1 MDHLTVLDAGF
12 LHAEDSDPNIS
23 LAIGGISVLE
33 GPPPDFDVLVDTLT
47 ERLAQVPRLR
57 QVLHTH
63 RLDMG
68 APVLEDRPEL
78 DLRHQIKHAA
88 VPAPGDDADLFRLA
102 ASIVERRLDRRHPL
116 WECWVIEGLRDDR
129 WALLMKV
136 HHCLADGVSTA
147 RMLTDLSDNGSGATT
162 FEIGATHERRVD
174 PAPRITLNPLVWG
187 RAAWNLSAAAVGTGA
202 QAVKGTV
209 EVLSG
214 LLSPGGNTSLLG
226 PVALNVFAPDEGNMH
241 LLEEVATPAQK
252 ERWLRPL
259 AAAQI
264 RSCFCMTEPAP
275 GAGSDPSMLATT
287 AEPDGDDYV
296 INGRKWFITNAAH
309 PDCKLLIVMGKTDPT
324 AESHQQQSMVLVPRD
339 TPGVDIVR
347 NINIMNHFSPDG
359 HCEVVFRNVRVPV
372 SNLLGEEGSGFALAQ
387 ARLGPGRIH
396 HCMRSIGAAELALE
410 LMIDRAQE
418 RKTFGK
424 YLHQH
429 GTVGEWIAKSRIE
442 IDQARLLVLKAAWM
456 IDNVGAKEARK
467 EISMIKAL
475 VPGVHT
481 SGKPMSGEYCG
492 SVMWPS

>member
-226 PVALNVFAPDEGNMH
+226 PVSTMRRYHAARASLADIHDICQAFDVTLND
-241 LLEEVATPAQK
+241 VA
-252 ERWLRPL
+252 L
-259 AAAQI
+259 AAI
-264 RSCFCMTEPAP
+264 TEGFRAVLLGRGEKP
-275 GAGSDPSMLATT
+275 G
-287 AEPDGDDYV
+287 
-296 INGRKWFITNAAH
+296 
-309 PDCKLLIVMGKTDPT
+309 
-324 AESHQQQSMVLVPRD
+324 RD
-339 TPGVDIVR
+339 SLRTL
-347 NINIMNHFSPDG
+347 
-359 HCEVVFRNVRVPV
+359 VPV
-372 SNLLGEEGSGFALAQ
+372 SVRAHANPATSPLAEPGKSNVAGPLTHGKSPLAEPGNQVSLMLPLLPVDRANPLDQLRIVHQRMTRAKSSGQKQAGSSA
-387 ARLGPGRIH
+387 
-396 HCMRSIGAAELALE
+396 IGAADLIPFPLTAWTVRTLARVPQRGVVTVATNVPGPRDQLKVLGRNVIQMYPIPPIALQLRIGIAMLSYGDEFTFGIVADYDSAPDIHVLTEGIERAITRLTELARQPR
-410 LMIDRAQE
+410 RAA
-418 RKTFGK
+418 G
-424 YLHQH
+424 L
-429 GTVGEWIAKSRIE
+429 SRR
-442 IDQARLLVLKAAWM
+442 AR
-456 IDNVGAKEARK
+456 R
-467 EISMIKAL
+467 
-475 VPGVHT
+475 
-481 SGKPMSGEYCG
+481 
-492 SVMWPS
+492 